1 MALVATTIV
10 AAQPAIHL
18 RMSLTTGS
26 APEGHAERRP
36 QEQIV
41 VVTAHMRAAAEKVRS
56 CVEAQ
61 RRLPL

>member
-1 MALVATTIV
+1 M
-10 AAQPAIHL
+10 
-18 RMSLTTGS
+18 
-26 APEGHAERRP
+26 
-36 QEQIV
+36 